1 MHVTLVEINVHEDKV
16 DEFIEVFRQNHLGS
30 VQEEGNL
37 RFDVLQDPEVNSRF
51 YIYEAYKDEDAVAF
65 HKTTPHYKTCVA
77 KLESL
82 MTGPRKKRLFNGLAV
97 QMPDNWLEPTHVLMR
112 EVAWEQNYPDR
123 GREPLAGVH
132 AYYDILSEAGCEVDI
147 WRTTYYHQMPS
158 HQAIIDWVTAT
169 GLRPWLQD
177 LTESEQQLFLKRYH
191 QMLEEQYPLQE
202 NGQIL
207 LAFPRLFIVARRM
220 E

>member
-1 MHVTLVEINVHEDKV
+1 MSSCD
-16 DEFIEVFRQNHLGS
+16 
-30 VQEEGNL
+30 
-37 RFDVLQDPEVNSRF
+37 
-51 YIYEAYKDEDAVAF
+51 
-65 HKTTPHYKTCVA
+65 
-77 KLESL
+77 
-82 MTGPRKKRLFNGLAV
+82 
-97 QMPDNWLEPTHVLMR
+97 
-112 EVAWEQNYPDR
+112 YPDR
-123 GREPLAGVH
+123 GRESLAGVH

-177 LTESEQQLFLKRYH
+177 LTESEQQLFLTRYH
-191 QMLEEQYPLQE
+191 QMLKEQYPLQE

-207 LAFPRLFIVARRM
+207 LAFPRLFIVARRT

>member
-77 KLESL
+77 KLSRQL
-82 MTGPRKKRLFNGLAV
+82 VMTIGKNFCWNFG
-97 QMPDNWLEPTHVLMR
+97 
-112 EVAWEQNYPDR
+112 
-123 GREPLAGVH
+123 
-132 AYYDILSEAGCEVDI
+132 
-147 WRTTYYHQMPS
+147 
-158 HQAIIDWVTAT
+158 
-169 GLRPWLQD
+169 
-177 LTESEQQLFLKRYH
+177 
-191 QMLEEQYPLQE
+191 
-202 NGQIL
+202 
-207 LAFPRLFIVARRM
+207 FIVHL
-220 E
+220 

>member
-65 HKTTPHYKTCVA
+65 YKTCVA

-82 MTGPRKKRLFNGLAV
+82 MTGPRKKRLFNGL
-97 QMPDNWLEPTHVLMR
+97 MP
-112 EVAWEQNYPDR
+112 
-123 GREPLAGVH
+123 
-132 AYYDILSEAGCEVDI
+132 
-147 WRTTYYHQMPS
+147 
-158 HQAIIDWVTAT
+158 
-169 GLRPWLQD
+169 
-177 LTESEQQLFLKRYH
+177 
-191 QMLEEQYPLQE
+191 
-202 NGQIL
+202 
-207 LAFPRLFIVARRM
+207 
-220 E
+220 